1 MKVLV
6 AEDDAVTRRLLEVS
20 LTRWN
25 YESVS
30 TADGNEAWEILQRP
44 DGPRLAILDWMMP
57 GKNGLEICRALRQ
70 TSSERYIY
78 ALMLTARTERA
89 EVLEGLEAG
98 ANDYLVKPL
107 DLAELR
113 ARLRTGHRI
122 VELQSQLIEARES
135 LRHEAT
141 HDALTGLWN
150 RAALFDILERELNRA
165 RRQAQPLTLIMADL
179 DFFKHINDR
188 YGHLAGDIVLREA
201 ALRLRSV
208 LRPYDSVGRYGGEE
222 FIVVVPACE
231 GSGSLGLAERIRG
244 VVGSTPISTP
254 DGVVAVTLSVGVA
267 VARGAEIPAADA
279 LIRAADMALYRAKQE
294 GRNCSRMAEK

>member
-20 LTRWN
+20 LKRWN
-25 YESVS
+25 YESVL

-44 DGPRLAILDWMMP
+44 EGPRLAILDWMMP
-57 GKNGLEICRALRQ
+57 GKNGLEICRALRR
-70 TSSERYIY
+70 TVSERYIY

-98 ANDYLVKPL
+98 ADDYLVKPV

-165 RRQAQPLTLIMADL
+165 RRHAQPLTLIMADL

-201 ALRLRSV
+201 ARRLRSV

-222 FIVVVPACE
+222 FIVVVPACD
-231 GSGSLGLAERIRG
+231 GSDSLGLAERIRG
-244 VVGSTPISTP
+244 AVGSTPISTP

-267 VARGAEIPAADA
+267 VARGTEIPAADA